1 MASERRQHER
11 VRLPTPLKYRVE
23 GEPGAALH
31 LGELLEIGG
40 GGLRFAGDRPLEV
53 GRRVEFEISLHNRA
67 APYRF
72 TGQPVLV
79 WARQSKAGICEYGIE
94 FVQVTSTQQFEVEEL
109 VQFLAQG
116 RGLGA

>member
-1 MASERRQHER
+1 
-11 VRLPTPLKYRVE
+11 
-23 GEPGAALH
+23 
-31 LGELLEIGG
+31 LEIGG
-40 GGLRFAGDRPLEV
+40 GGLRFASDRPLEV

-67 APYRF
+67 EPYRF
-72 TGQPVLV
+72 TGGLV

-94 FVQVTSTQQFEVEEL
+94 FVQVTSTQQFAVEEL